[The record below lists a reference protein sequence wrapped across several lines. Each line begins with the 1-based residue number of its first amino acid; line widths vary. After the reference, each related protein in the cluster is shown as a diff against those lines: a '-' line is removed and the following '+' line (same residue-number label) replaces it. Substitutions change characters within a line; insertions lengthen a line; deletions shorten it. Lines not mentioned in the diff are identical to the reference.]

1 MTAAATTRD
10 PGFLDAA
17 ERHLG
22 RRLACRADLEAM
34 LRAAADPALAESF
47 DRALFLARFWEGATG
62 ILRRTGPGAEE
73 VGKLTVEL
81 ASAVSELGEIVTR
94 LIAAGSPGRD
104 AAEYRPADLAGMGRL
119 AILLGDLAAL
129 KRYDLLA
136 GER

>member
-22 RRLACRADLEAM
+22 RRLACRGDIEAM
-34 LRAAADPALAESF
+34 LRAASDPALAELF

-73 VGKLTVEL
+73 AARLTVEL
-81 ASAVSELGEIVTR
+81 AAAVTEVSEIVAR
-94 LIAAGSPGRD
+94 LLASGAPERDPAG
-104 AAEYRPADLAGMGRL
+104 YRPGDLAGMGRL
-119 AILLGDLAAL
+119 AILLGDLAA
-129 KRYDLLA
+129 
-136 GER
+136 